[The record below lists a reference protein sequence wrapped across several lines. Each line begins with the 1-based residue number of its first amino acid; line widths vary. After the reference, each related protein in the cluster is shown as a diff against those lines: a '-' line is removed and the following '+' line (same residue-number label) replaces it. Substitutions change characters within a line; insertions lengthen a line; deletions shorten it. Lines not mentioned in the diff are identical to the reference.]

1 LHARHVDPASQQQLK
16 FHPDQ
21 KVLNKSA
28 CFFHSAKSGSMIALE
43 CSMPLILK
51 FAMKSAGHHWKDAR
65 PGIVGRMD
73 PEVQY
78 SYILLQSSESI
89 LG

>member
-1 LHARHVDPASQQQLK
+1 
-16 FHPDQ
+16 
-21 KVLNKSA
+21 
-28 CFFHSAKSGSMIALE
+28 MIALE

-51 FAMKSAGHHWKDAR
+51 FAMKLAGHHWKDAR

-89 LG
+89 FG